1 MYELLANLI
10 AARNLNITQERAMWT
25 NCISGY
31 VKLSLKMRMILN
43 VRLTNSDAMNIS
55 ILIVFDC
62 RRPRLQSET
71 KGDHWKYII
80 IIVIAASAI
89 ETAYMKFNYEP
100 VASSIFLIRFEC
112 FLLCTS
118 KSKRS
123 KSVCV

>member
-62 RRPRLQSET
+62 RSPGSSAKRKGITENISLLSLLQL
-71 KGDHWKYII
+71 
-80 IIVIAASAI
+80 V
-89 ETAYMKFNYEP
+89 P
-100 VASSIFLIRFEC
+100 
-112 FLLCTS
+112 
-118 KSKRS
+118 
-123 KSVCV
+123 